1 MRRNFA
7 LSLLVGLSACGNL
20 TPEQSARIRE
30 VLTVACNVNGVVVP
44 VAQPIVATL
53 GQPGAAAAGVDLLVH
68 PAVVEAC
75 KRISGV
81 PVSVTEVSPPVI
93 VPTGTAVKPAN

>member
-7 LSLLVGLSACGNL
+7 LSVLVDLSACGNL
-20 TPEQSARIRE
+20 TPEQHASIRK
-30 VLTVACNVNGVVVP
+30 VLTVACNVDGIVVP

-53 GQPGAAAAGVDLLVH
+53 GQPGAATASADLLVH

-75 KRISGV
+75 KGVSGV
-81 PVSVTEVSPPVI
+81 PVGVTEVGPPVTVPADI
-93 VPTGTAVKPAN
+93 VVERAN